1 MVMEK
6 AQSKTDFVLC
16 IEDRDCDDLEKG
28 KVYAVLADAGA
39 KRDGY
44 LRVVD
49 ESGEDYLYPE
59 SYFVPLD
66 LPSKVKAVLGAES

>member
-1 MVMEK
+1 MAK
-6 AQSKTDFVLC
+6 AQQKPKFVLC

-28 KVYAVLADAGA
+28 KVYSVLPDASA

-59 SYFVPLD
+59 SCFVPVD
-66 LPSKVKAVLGAES
+66 LPSKAKAALGAES

>member
-1 MVMEK
+1 MAK
-6 AQSKTDFVLC
+6 AQRKTTFVLC

-28 KVYAVLADAGA
+28 KVYATLPDASA

-49 ESGEDYLYPE
+49 ESGEDYLYPD

-66 LPSKVKAVLGAES
+66 LPSEAKTALGAES